1 MTHKTPVEKAA
12 EVQRIEEQIEYL
24 DSGTIPDNPPP
35 ESRTG
40 FVKHN
45 ADRGSLE
52 VRVCYQNFYEIDL
65 DQRADPWQLA
75 DRLGDLAEKTWIT
88 GDLLADIMDAWSSAT
103 GKQFPGW

>member
-1 MTHKTPVEKAA
+1 MTHKTTTARDT
-12 EVQRIEEQIEYL
+12 EVQRIEDQVEYL
-24 DSGTIPDNPPP
+24 DSGAILDNPSP

-65 DQRADPWQLA
+65 DQCADPWQLA

-103 GKQFPGW
+103 GKQSPGW